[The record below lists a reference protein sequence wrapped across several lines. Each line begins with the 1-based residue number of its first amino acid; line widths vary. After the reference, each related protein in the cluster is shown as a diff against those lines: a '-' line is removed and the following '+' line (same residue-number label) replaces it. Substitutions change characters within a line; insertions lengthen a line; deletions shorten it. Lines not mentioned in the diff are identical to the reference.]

1 MERKKG
7 SIINNVHCISA
18 SFPTTNTHKGI
29 LIVLIVGAIQAK
41 QTPIGMSTQGNN
53 RIGKQALYLVK
64 RKEDGHKRLRNIKT
78 ETNKVE
84 GLKKDQLLGLS

>member
-1 MERKKG
+1 
-7 SIINNVHCISA
+7 
-18 SFPTTNTHKGI
+18 
-29 LIVLIVGAIQAK
+29 
-41 QTPIGMSTQGNN
+41 MSTQGNN

-78 ETNKVE
+78 ETNKFE